1 MKIKLG
7 HLSITQHEL
16 RTCST
21 LSHQTNFCFLTRK
34 PFIMTVSLYYEWFE
48 LPYTVLRML
57 VFCFSWKWG
66 LLGMLWTRSVHLL
79 YPSGNSWGGTPA
91 PSRMTQP
98 PSSGKTQTSTFL
110 VCRYDLFE
118 PSQSHRQMKW
128 KEKETNN
135 YFLDSYW
142 QGAAPLRQK
151 ETKCLCFISCGR
163 LQRKSDVNHEKL
175 DKIREKIT
183 SKNTVVCFLLKALH
197 FFKNP

>member
-1 MKIKLG
+1 MKKKLG

-21 LSHQTNFCFLTRK
+21 LSHQTNFCFLKRK
-34 PFIMTVSLYYEWFE
+34 PFIMTVSLYYKWFE

-57 VFCFSWKWG
+57 ALFSWKWG

-98 PSSGKTQTSTFL
+98 PSSARERLRLQPFL
-110 VCRYDLFE
+110 CVDMTCLNH
-118 PSQSHRQMKW
+118 HRQMKW
-128 KEKETNN
+128 KGKETNN

-163 LQRKSDVNHEKL
+163 LRRKGDVNHEKL

-183 SKNTVVCFLLKALH
+183 SKNTVVCFVPAQGSTV
-197 FFKNP
+197 F